1 MSNLEEIKQDLVSE
15 IQERVEDR
23 IMEQSNADLLIKLI
37 NNSESVSEAI
47 SIAELGTSY
56 QRTGFHF
63 DVKMEKFGNAIKYL
77 KKNDVLSFAQGGTKN
92 SLIVG
97 DNYDALQ
104 NLLISHKEKVD
115 VIYIDPPYG
124 KDSMGV
130 FADTNYTNSITR
142 DNLLSMLYPRIKLA
156 KKLLSES
163 GVLFCSIDDRNQ
175 AYIKCLF
182 DDVFREENFI
192 ACVPKK
198 GTGGRQDSSHYAV
211 IHEYV
216 LIYAKNAN
224 EFVAGKQLN
233 ENKVYPYKDKNGKEY
248 NTQLLRKW
256 GDSSKREDRP
266 NLYYPI
272 YFDEVNNKLNI
283 ERQSET
289 DIEIFPMISATQEGR
304 WRWGKDNMQI
314 NMDKGLIEMRSLK
327 NQYVPYERI
336 YKEFSDNTKVFS
348 TWIDDVDISTGASL
362 IKSLDLNFS
371 YPKATDLIKKIL
383 LMAGTKK
390 DGIILDFYAGSG
402 TTGQAVLELNKE
414 DGGNRQFIL
423 CTNNEITEMN
433 PHGIAYDV
441 TAERLKRIMT
451 GKTYDGTSEFSWAK
465 DNEPLGNS
473 LDVYDIA
480 TVANFESV
488 DKKTPFD
495 VIDETNYELPRFENI
510 QDKIEWVCDNF
521 DNAQKLVEGE

>member
-198 GTGGRQDSSHYAV
+198 GTGGRQDSSH
-211 IHEYV
+211 
-216 LIYAKNAN
+216 
-224 EFVAGKQLN
+224 
-233 ENKVYPYKDKNGKEY
+233 
-248 NTQLLRKW
+248 T
-256 GDSSKREDRP
+256 
-266 NLYYPI
+266 
-272 YFDEVNNKLNI
+272 
-283 ERQSET
+283 
-289 DIEIFPMISATQEGR
+289 ISG
-304 WRWGKDNMQI
+304 
-314 NMDKGLIEMRSLK
+314 
-327 NQYVPYERI
+327 
-336 YKEFSDNTKVFS
+336 
-348 TWIDDVDISTGASL
+348 
-362 IKSLDLNFS
+362 
-371 YPKATDLIKKIL
+371 
-383 LMAGTKK
+383 
-390 DGIILDFYAGSG
+390 
-402 TTGQAVLELNKE
+402 
-414 DGGNRQFIL
+414 
-423 CTNNEITEMN
+423 
-433 PHGIAYDV
+433 
-441 TAERLKRIMT
+441 
-451 GKTYDGTSEFSWAK
+451 
-465 DNEPLGNS
+465 
-473 LDVYDIA
+473 
-480 TVANFESV
+480 ESV
-488 DKKTPFD
+488 
-495 VIDETNYELPRFENI
+495 RS
-510 QDKIEWVCDNF
+510 
-521 DNAQKLVEGE
+521 